1 MRLCEEHRLGGIHGV
16 SAEGCVGCAYD
27 ALRES
32 LEAMDESRS
41 SMVSARDLTI
51 RDLRATLQQVAHA
64 SGAVEL
70 VKAAQNAR
78 RVLGCDMV
86 TAKRWPRA

>member
-16 SAEGCVGCAYD
+16 SADECVGCAYD

-32 LEAMDESRS
+32 FEDMAGSRS

-51 RDLRATLQQVAHA
+51 RNLRAALTEVAHA
-64 SGAVEL
+64 NGAVGL

-78 RVLGCDMV
+78 RVLGCDVV
-86 TAKRWPRA
+86 TDSKKGA